1 MKKRIL
7 LFIMML
13 FLIVSCG
20 KKGADPAEVLKNV
33 YQNHKDLSSYT
44 TDLTLNVNVGAGD
57 DSTMSI
63 PVKMTLVYDN
73 QNNNDTSDD
82 QVYVDMGASVLGQ
95 SMHYETWIKDG
106 KMYMD
111 DGTNKTVSEMEN
123 YVETMQSF
131 TNADVAD
138 AVKKLTDNLESLHAN
153 PKDKGLEI
161 VMKPKESLFTDIL
174 SSSVFS
180 QIDQFADY
188 DLESLKEIM
197 KGLKMSDIVMTID
210 ENQLL
215 KDMSTAFSMN
225 YQEVDLLADLS
236 MSFRDYNRSKIP
248 AFNEND
254 FIAASSTDIIDVEG
268 NEGDDSYD
276 YDGSYID
283 IVFDNDSTE
292 IYVFMDQPDKYYIYY
307 DEEDYFITIY
317 DENFEPV
324 VDGLFI
330 TNDFAKEMQ
339 QEFDTNKT
347 DFVIRSTAS
356 VDASFTDG
364 SIVIGYSN
372 TDNDYF
378 NPDTPF
384 SLITFDGCPYA
395 IVFVGYETE
404 EAFKTV
410 MDQTSYMI
418 YIEE

>member
-138 AVKKLTDNLESLHAN
+138 AVKKLTDN
-153 PKDKGLEI
+153 
-161 VMKPKESLFTDIL
+161 T
-174 SSSVFS
+174 
-180 QIDQFADY
+180 
-188 DLESLKEIM
+188 
-197 KGLKMSDIVMTID
+197 
-210 ENQLL
+210 
-215 KDMSTAFSMN
+215 
-225 YQEVDLLADLS
+225 
-236 MSFRDYNRSKIP
+236 
-248 AFNEND
+248 
-254 FIAASSTDIIDVEG
+254 
-268 NEGDDSYD
+268 
-276 YDGSYID
+276 
-283 IVFDNDSTE
+283 
-292 IYVFMDQPDKYYIYY
+292 
-307 DEEDYFITIY
+307 
-317 DENFEPV
+317 
-324 VDGLFI
+324 
-330 TNDFAKEMQ
+330 
-339 QEFDTNKT
+339 
-347 DFVIRSTAS
+347 
-356 VDASFTDG
+356 
-364 SIVIGYSN
+364 
-372 TDNDYF
+372 
-378 NPDTPF
+378 
-384 SLITFDGCPYA
+384 
-395 IVFVGYETE
+395 
-404 EAFKTV
+404 
-410 MDQTSYMI
+410 
-418 YIEE
+418 